1 MPSEALA
8 QGALAVLDGPRA
20 RFDETLTLSIEE
32 IQGFLNT
39 HRDPEQDQTGRVA
52 QELGTFAAGRIDVDR
67 FAALLQETQSLD
79 REVRHELEVALETL
93 TRLKSRG
100 EDLYVAR
107 VAPGGDLRDT
117 VAKALSEVGR
127 AFAAA
132 RLVEA
137 ARDGASTDAHDA
149 SQKGFPFRKWSRD
162 ERGVAPPLI
171 VQVAGEDLVA
181 GGLAEFLDGSVK
193 LALVVDGK
201 APAASLAG
209 LLASGLWVEQVDAP
223 DKLTDFAAAEVP
235 GVAAVVPDGCALFR
249 FDGSGAPGGALEVS
263 FLPEDAPKV
272 RVGSISAAQQARD
285 LDHLRAMSE
294 SAVGRKEATP
304 AGPEAGPATT
314 GAPVSGEGAAVGTP
328 QVAPA
333 AQPAVPASDPAGALA
348 GWLLQNAD
356 LSGS

>member
-8 QGALAVLDGPRA
+8 QGALAALDGPRA
-20 RFDETLTLSIEE
+20 RFDETLTLSIDD
-32 IQGFLNT
+32 IRGFLNT
-39 HRDPEQDQTGRVA
+39 HRDPDQDQAGRVA

-79 REVRHELEVALETL
+79 REVRHELDVALETL

-100 EDLYVAR
+100 EDLYIAR

-117 VAKALSEVGR
+117 VMKALAEVGR

-137 ARDGASTDAHDA
+137 AQSGGGDDAHDA
-149 SQKGFPFRKWSRD
+149 SQKGFPFRRWSRD

-171 VQVAGEDLVA
+171 VQVAGEDLIP

-193 LALVVDGK
+193 LVLVVDGK
-201 APAASLAG
+201 APVASLAG
-209 LLASGLWVEQVDAP
+209 FIAPGLWVEQVDAP
-223 DKLTDFAAAEVP
+223 EKLTDFAAAQVP
-235 GVAAVVPDGCALFR
+235 GLAAVVPEGCALFR
-249 FDGSGAPGGALEVS
+249 YDGSAAPGSGLDVS
-263 FLPEDAPKV
+263 FLPDEASKV

-285 LDHLRAMSE
+285 LNHLRALSE
-294 SAVGRKEATP
+294 SGLGRTDAP
-304 AGPEAGPATT
+304 SAGPEAGADTTDGASSVESPAAAAP
-314 GAPVSGEGAAVGTP
+314 APV
-328 QVAPA
+328 PA
-333 AQPAVPASDPAGALA
+333 AQPAAPASDPAGALA

-356 LSGS
+356 LSGN